1 MKSEKLRNSTETL
14 NAIKQNEPKVKG
26 DAKNKLMS
34 YQDQVSGIAAE
45 LEEILGLDEL
55 EAKVYLNLLRMGPI
69 TASALAKE
77 LDIDRA
83 RMYRTVDKLV
93 SRNIISTT
101 LSSPKLCIAANPHD
115 ALKIALGKK
124 EDEVNKIKKSGE
136 AIMDKI
142 NNEITINQTSTV
154 PTFRVVQG
162 RQNIYADIAQ
172 LIEDTTDVIY
182 IATTLDDVSK
192 MYHSTIPEKITICEK
207 NGGEV
212 RLLVDMNDPKLAPFV
227 KRFNATETKVGKL
240 PSRGRMVVQKN
251 KNMIM
256 SDSATSFQHSGSDSD
271 FSLCTNS
278 MEMVDNIFTLCSFL
292 WDSSESLKTLDV
304 KNFVRTKR

>member
-1 MKSEKLRNSTETL
+1 
-14 NAIKQNEPKVKG
+14 
-26 DAKNKLMS
+26 MS
-34 YQDQVSGIAAE
+34 YQDQTSGIAAE

-55 EAKVYLNLLRMGPI
+55 EAKVYLNLLRIGPI

-101 LSSPKLCIAANPHD
+101 LSSPKLCIAADPHD

-142 NNEITINQTSTV
+142 NNEITTNQVSTV

-172 LIEDTTDVIY
+172 LIENTTDVIY
-182 IATTLDDVSK
+182 IATTLDDVSR

-207 NGGEV
+207 NGGKV
-212 RLLVDMNDPKLAPFV
+212 RLLVDMDDPKLAPFV
-227 KRFNATETKVGKL
+227 KRFNATETRVGKL
-240 PSRGRMVVQKN
+240 PSRGRMIVQKD
-251 KNMIM
+251 KKMIM

-278 MEMVDNIFTLCSFL
+278 MEMVENIFTLCSFL
-292 WDSSESLKTLDV
+292 WDSSKTFKTINV
-304 KNFVRTKR
+304 KNYVKNSSA

>member
-1 MKSEKLRNSTETL
+1 
-14 NAIKQNEPKVKG
+14 
-26 DAKNKLMS
+26 MS
-34 YQDQVSGIAAE
+34 YHDQVSGIAAE
-45 LEEILGLDEL
+45 LEEILDLDDL
-55 EAKVYLNLLRMGPI
+55 EAKVYLNLLRAGPI

-101 LSSPKLCIAANPHD
+101 LSSPKLCIAADPHD

-136 AIMDKI
+136 AIINKI
-142 NNEITINQTSTV
+142 NNEITTNQVSSI

-172 LIEDTTDVIY
+172 MIEETSDIIY
-182 IATTLDDVSK
+182 IATTLDDVSR
-192 MYHSTIPEKITICEK
+192 MYHSTIPEKIIECEK
-207 NGGEV
+207 NGGKV

-240 PSRGRMVVQKN
+240 PSKGRMVVQKN
-251 KNMIM
+251 KKMIM
-256 SDSATSFQHSGSDSD
+256 SDSTSSNQQISSDSD

-278 MEMVDNIFTLCSFL
+278 SEMVDNIFTLCSFL
-292 WDSSESLKTLDV
+292 WDSSKPLKTIDV
-304 KNFVRTKR
+304 KNLKKTKIS

>member
-1 MKSEKLRNSTETL
+1 
-14 NAIKQNEPKVKG
+14 
-26 DAKNKLMS
+26 MS
-34 YQDQVSGIAAE
+34 YEDQVNGIASE
-45 LEEILGLDEL
+45 LEGILDLDDL
-55 EAKVYLNLLRMGPI
+55 EAKVYLNLLRVGPI

-93 SRNIISTT
+93 SRSIISTT
-101 LSSPKLCIAANPHD
+101 LSSPKLCIAADPHD

-124 EDEVNKIKKSGE
+124 EDEVNKIKKSGG

-142 NNEITINQTSTV
+142 NNEFTTNQTSKV

-172 LIEDTTDVIY
+172 LIEDTTGIIY
-182 IATTLDDVSK
+182 IATTLDDVSR

-207 NGGEV
+207 NGGQV
-212 RLLVDMNDPKLAPFV
+212 RLLVDMDNPKLTPFV
-227 KRFNATETKVGKL
+227 KRFNATETKICKL
-240 PSRGRMVVQKN
+240 PSKGRMVVQKD
-251 KNMIM
+251 KKMVM
-256 SDSATSFQHSGSDSD
+256 SDSAATFQNSNADSD

-278 MEMVDNIFTLCSFL
+278 VEMVENIFTLCSFL
-292 WDSSESLKTLDV
+292 WDSSKTLKTLDV
-304 KNFVRTKR
+304 KNFVKKTRTS